1 MKGQAGSGMRVPSC
15 YFLRGTV
22 SSLEYCLPRPELSCG
37 ISMFLR
43 FSFPSYRTGKEGSLG
58 AFGHV
63 GRLLSCSRS
72 FRLLFR
78 LDELGCLS
86 EDSLAVDCPPVL
98 TFHWLGLRHEPP
110 PRVEED
116 ESRRSRVQQHPRAFS
131 FVTAK
136 GGRADFGLSAI
147 RALLKVLIKGRKRAE
162 A

>member
-1 MKGQAGSGMRVPSC
+1 MRVPSW

-58 AFGHV
+58 AFGRV
-63 GRLLSCSRS
+63 GRPLSCSRS

-86 EDSLAVDCPPVL
+86 EWQWTAHLVL
-98 TFHWLGLRHEPP
+98 TFHWLGLRHKPP

-116 ESRRSRVQQHPRAFS
+116 ESSEVPGSTAPACLQLCYRERRES
-131 FVTAK
+131 
-136 GGRADFGLSAI
+136 GLWSLCH

-162 A
+162 AWDFTGTGSI